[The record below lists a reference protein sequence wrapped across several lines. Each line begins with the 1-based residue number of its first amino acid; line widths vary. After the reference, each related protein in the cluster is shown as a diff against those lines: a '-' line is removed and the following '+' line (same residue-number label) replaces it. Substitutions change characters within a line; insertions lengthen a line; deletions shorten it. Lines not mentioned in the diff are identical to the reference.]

1 MNVKVVHVGGK
12 KMDYKLIV
20 AQALKEQIGEAL
32 PIEKIV
38 SLLENPKSAEHG
50 DIAFPAFALAKAY
63 RKAPQQIATEL
74 GASVT
79 SSLVEKIEVVG
90 PYLNFFLNKK
100 EVSAAVLAEVL
111 EKSGHYGDAE
121 IGENRN
127 VPIDMS
133 SPNIAKPISMG
144 HLRSTVI
151 GNSLANI
158 LKKVGFNP
166 IKINHLGDWGTQF
179 GKLIVGYK
187 LWGSEE
193 AVKKD
198 PIGELLNLYVRFH
211 KEAEEKPEL
220 DNDARE
226 WFKKLE
232 DGDQE
237 AQDLW
242 KWFREES
249 LKEFNYIYERL
260 NITFDSFNGEAFYN
274 DKMQEVIDLL
284 EEKNVL
290 TVNDGATIVDLEKYN
305 LNPALIKKSDGATL
319 YITRDLAA
327 AIYRKRT
334 YDFALSLYAVGN
346 EQSHHFKQ
354 LKAVLKEMNYDWADD
369 MQHIPFGLITQGGKK
384 LSTRQGK
391 IVLLEEVLDDA
402 VASALEQIEEKNT
415 DLPNKEL
422 IADQVGIGAV
432 IFHDLKNDRL
442 NNFDFTIEEVVRFE
456 GETGPYVQ
464 YTRARAMSIL
474 RKSGIAGIDTT
485 IAYSLDDAYSWDI
498 IKLLQSYPDDV
509 KRAYEKF
516 EPSVIA
522 KHAIHLA
529 QAFNR
534 YYANSKV
541 LVDDA
546 QRPAR
551 LALVQAVATIL
562 KEDLRLL
569 GVESPDQM

>member
-1 MNVKVVHVGGK
+1 
-12 KMDYKLIV
+12 MDYKLTV
-20 AQALKEQIGEAL
+20 AQALNEQIGEAL
-32 PIEKIV
+32 SIEQIV
-38 SLLENPKSAEHG
+38 NLLEKPKSVEHG

-63 RKAPQQIATEL
+63 RKAPQQIAAEL
-74 GASVT
+74 GESVT
-79 SSLVEKIEVVG
+79 SPIVEKIEVVG
-90 PYLNFFLNKK
+90 PYLNFFLNKQ
-100 EVSAAVLAEVL
+100 EVSAAILKEVL
-111 EKSGHYGDAE
+111 EQGAHYGDSM
-121 IGENRN
+121 IGENKN

-151 GNSLANI
+151 GNALANI
-158 LKKVGFNP
+158 LTKVGFNP

-187 LWGSEE
+187 LWGNEE
-193 AVKKD
+193 AVKEN
-198 PIGELLNLYVRFH
+198 PIGELLRLYVQFH
-211 KEAEEKPEL
+211 EEAEEKPEL
-220 DNDARE
+220 DDAARE

-232 DGDQE
+232 DGDEE
-237 AQDLW
+237 ALGLW
-242 KWFREES
+242 KWFRDES
-249 LKEFNYIYERL
+249 LKEFNHVYERL
-260 NITFDSFNGEAFYN
+260 DITFDSFNGEAFYN
-274 DKMQEVIDLL
+274 DKMQEVVDLL

-346 EQSHHFKQ
+346 EQSNHFKQ
-354 LKAVLKEMNYDWADD
+354 LKAVLKEMGYDWADD
-369 MQHIPFGLITQGGKK
+369 MYHIPFGLITQGGKK
-384 LSTRQGK
+384 LSTRKGK

-415 DLPNKEL
+415 DLPNKEVV
-422 IADQVGIGAV
+422 ADQVGIGAV

-485 IAYSLDDAYSWDI
+485 VNYHLDDAYSWEI
-498 IKLLQSYPDDV
+498 VKLLQSYPTDV
-509 KRAYEKF
+509 LRAYEKF

-529 QAFNR
+529 QAFNK

-541 LVDDA
+541 LADDA

-569 GVESPDQM
+569 GVKAPDQM